1 MFNAGRNVGVLHA
14 RSYLYKMKVLDK
26 SKDIEVVSFPLTQY
40 IQEETY
46 KFQIYLHHTAGNSDA
61 AGVFQYWSTNQERV
75 ATHVAIAGKPG
86 KNDTFTDGQI
96 VQGYPSKYWA
106 YHLGL
111 RESTFHKF
119 NLPYKSLDRLAIGIE
134 VCCWG
139 QLAYKDGKHYNV
151 ANKVVAETDVIE
163 LSTPF
168 RGFKYFHNYTDAQID
183 SVEKL
188 LRYWGSK
195 YNIPLTYKEDIWD
208 VCPRALSGASGVFT
222 HNSVRYDKVD
232 IYPHPKMIE
241 MLKSL

>member
-1 MFNAGRNVGVLHA
+1 MN
-14 RSYLYKMKVLDK
+14 VLDK
-26 SKDIEVVSFPLTQY
+26 SKDIATVDFLATQY

-46 KFQIYLHHTAGNSDA
+46 KFQIYLHHTAGNSNPY
-61 AGVFQYWSTNQERV
+61 GVFKDWESNRERI
-75 ATHVAIAGKPG
+75 ATCVTVGGKPSRT
-86 KNDTFTDGQI
+86 DTFVDGQI
-96 VQGYPSKYWA
+96 VQGFSSKHWA

-111 RESTFHKF
+111 RESTFHNF

-134 VCCWG
+134 ICSWG
-139 QLAYKDGKHYNV
+139 QVTRKDGKFYSW
-151 ANKVVAETDVIE
+151 ANRVVPEDQVIE
-163 LSTPF
+163 LATPF
-168 RGFKYFHNYTDAQID
+168 RGFKYFHNYTDAQIV

-188 LRYWGSK
+188 LRYWGQR

-208 VCPRALSGASGVFT
+208 VCPRALSGASGIFT